1 MNHYYIL
8 LLNRIIPSLCSHTHW
23 QVAQGIPASQNL
35 PKSMPNHAHGL
46 KKRIVVLKIKKKI
59 TGKLVTI

>member
-23 QVAQGIPASQNL
+23 QVAQGIPANQNL
-35 PKSMPNHAHGL
+35 PKSTHAHARGL
-46 KKRIVVLKIKKKI
+46 KKNDTEIDNKKMI